1 MTSAP
6 DDTHRGSAAPAI
18 TALGAPLLFP
28 LLFPELEQEEQ
39 SRDEQKADHHQ
50 KDVRTA
56 NPPSTARLAC
66 SGSSLRHVPRRK
78 KPDLGRRWFLLGEL
92 RSSCVPAPSAAERQ
106 SEHSQPR

>member
-66 SGSSLRHVPRRK
+66 SGSSLRHVPRQRSIS
-78 KPDLGRRWFLLGEL
+78 PSRGPVRHRLPAARSQLDLYHG
-92 RSSCVPAPSAAERQ
+92 SSG
-106 SEHSQPR
+106 